1 MFERIFQINL
11 QFWRFFCLAP
21 YVKNE
26 NTTCPDENI
35 YDSYDNLDEAKTA
48 CNNDPMCKV
57 IVNEPC
63 DEMTFKLCNVSVPQ
77 DKLPTSN
84 KSCTHIKIFGKK
96 TSNVINCN
104 RNMISPKSIDISVI
118 ITLIILIFQ
127 SCLFLRMK

>member
-1 MFERIFQINL
+1 MFY
-11 QFWRFFCLAP
+11 LAP

-26 NTTCPDENI
+26 NTTCPEENI

-63 DEMTFKLCNVSVPQ
+63 DGMTFKLCNVSVPQ

-104 RNMISPKSIDISVI
+104 RNMISLNQSTSV
-118 ITLIILIFQ
+118 
-127 SCLFLRMK
+127 